1 MQQKSTKHFV
11 SFTPF
16 LFLIFAK
23 THDKETKKK
32 QIKHIKYVTYAP
44 HISLNIYLCTLRQF
58 FKDYNTGNHKAW
70 KTF

>member
-44 HISLNIYLCTLRQF
+44 YISLNIYLCILRQF
-58 FKDYNTGNHKAW
+58 
-70 KTF
+70 

>member
-32 QIKHIKYVTYAP
+32 QIKHIKYVTYSP
-44 HISLNIYLCTLRQF
+44 YISLNIYLCTLRQF
-58 FKDYNTGNHKAW
+58 
-70 KTF
+70 